1 MSGWKHADV
10 RPSEEAGT
18 GCGLDSRRRG
28 QNGRGGFLVYWRRGL
43 QNSRQTKACTGW
55 LLSQASR
62 PDLSKPPCLHGSRNA
77 QLRRLVRQ
85 PGRCQAKRADNLRGG
100 PESAL
105 LGTLKMG
112 TQVVVRVCN
121 PAMPGAPSQQLQ
133 AYVAWVNA
141 QLKKR
146 PSVKPVQDLRQD
158 LRDGVILA
166 YLIEIVAGEKLSGVQ
181 LSPSNQQEM
190 KDNVERVL
198 QFVASKKIRMHQ
210 TSAKDIVEGNL
221 KSIMR
226 LVLALAAHFKPG
238 SSRTVSQ
245 GRDARVPA
253 QSHQPHCATAV
264 AQGAAAALADVCRD
278 MSRSGRDVFRYRQ
291 RNSSMD
297 EEIENPYWSVRA
309 LVQQYEGQQRSSSES
324 SCSSLTSPSPIHS
337 AKSESII
344 TQSEEKADFVIVPSE
359 GIENRTDET
368 DSPLSRDWRPGS
380 PGTYLETTWEE
391 QLLEQQEHLEK
402 EMEEAKKMISG
413 LQALLLNGSL
423 PEDEQERPLA
433 LCEPGVNPEEQL
445 IIIRSRLDQS
455 REENQDLKRE
465 LLKCKQEARNLQGV
479 KDALQQ
485 RLTQQDTSVLQLK
498 QELLRANMD
507 KDELHNQNVDL
518 QRKLDERNR
527 LLGEYKKELG
537 QKDRL
542 LQQQQAKL
550 EEALRKLSDASYQQ
564 VDLERELEHKD
575 VLLAHCMKREADE
588 VTNYNS
594 HSSQRNGFVLPVAGR
609 GAASITHRG
618 PQTSDLQLVRDALRS
633 LRNSF
638 SGHDPQHHTIDSL
651 EQGISSLMERLHVM
665 ETQKKQE
672 RKVRGRSLRT
682 QASSEYRASWPPNS
696 TLPHSQSSP
705 AVSSTCTKVLYFT
718 DRSLTPFMV
727 NIPKRLGEVTL
738 KDFKAAIDREGTH
751 RYHFKALDPE
761 FGTVK
766 EEVFHDDD
774 AIPGWEGKIVAWV
787 EEDHREN

>member
-1 MSGWKHADV
+1 MLACLTRGNLLDVLQEGFNEESMPAKQMLPGSKLSG
-10 RPSEEAGT
+10 S
-18 GCGLDSRRRG
+18 
-28 QNGRGGFLVYWRRGL
+28 FLFL
-43 QNSRQTKACTGW
+43 
-55 LLSQASR
+55 
-62 PDLSKPPCLHGSRNA
+62 
-77 QLRRLVRQ
+77 
-85 PGRCQAKRADNLRGG
+85 
-100 PESAL
+100 
-105 LGTLKMG
+105 M
-112 TQVVVRVCN
+112 
-121 PAMPGAPSQQLQ
+121 QQLQ

-146 PSVKPVQDLRQD
+146 PAVKPVQDLRQD

-166 YLIEIVAGEKLSGVQ
+166 YLIEIVAGEKLNGVQ

-190 KDNVERVL
+190 KNNVEKVL

-238 SSRTVSQ
+238 SNRTVSQ
-245 GRDARVPA
+245 GRDSRTPL

-264 AQGAAAALADVCRD
+264 AQGAAAALADVCHD

-291 RNSSMD
+291 RNNSVD

-309 LVQQYEGQQRSSSES
+309 LVQQYEGQQRSPSES
-324 SCSSLTSPSPIHS
+324 SCNSLTSPSPIHS

-344 TQSEEKADFVIVPSE
+344 TQSEEKADFVIIPSE
-359 GIENRTDET
+359 GIENRTEET
-368 DSPLSRDWRPGS
+368 DSPFSRDWRPGS
-380 PGTYLETTWEE
+380 PGTCLETSWEE

-423 PEDEQERPLA
+423 PEDEQDRPLA

-445 IIIRSRLDQS
+445 IIIQSRLDQS
-455 REENQDLKRE
+455 MEENQDLKKE
-465 LLKCKQEARNLQGV
+465 LLKCKQEARNLQGI

-527 LLGEYKKELG
+527 LLGDYKKELG
-537 QKDRL
+537 QKERL
-542 LQQQQAKL
+542 LQQHQAKL
-550 EEALRKLSDASYQQ
+550 EDALRKLSEASYQQ

-588 VTNYNS
+588 V
-594 HSSQRNGFVLPVAGR
+594 RGKLP
-609 GAASITHRG
+609 
-618 PQTSDLQLVRDALRS
+618 
-633 LRNSF
+633 
-638 SGHDPQHHTIDSL
+638 
-651 EQGISSLMERLHVM
+651 
-665 ETQKKQE
+665 
-672 RKVRGRSLRT
+672 RT
-682 QASSEYRASWPPNS
+682 QAGSEYRESWPPNS
-696 TLPHSQSSP
+696 KLPHSQSSP

-738 KDFKAAIDREGTH
+738 KDFKAAIDREGNH

-787 EEDHREN
+787 EEDHGEN

>member
-1 MSGWKHADV
+1 MG
-10 RPSEEAGT
+10 
-18 GCGLDSRRRG
+18 
-28 QNGRGGFLVYWRRGL
+28 
-43 QNSRQTKACTGW
+43 
-55 LLSQASR
+55 
-62 PDLSKPPCLHGSRNA
+62 
-77 QLRRLVRQ
+77 
-85 PGRCQAKRADNLRGG
+85 
-100 PESAL
+100 
-105 LGTLKMG
+105 G
-112 TQVVVRVCN
+112 TQVKC
-121 PAMPGAPSQQLQ
+121 
-133 AYVAWVNA
+133 
-141 QLKKR
+141 
-146 PSVKPVQDLRQD
+146 
-158 LRDGVILA
+158 
-166 YLIEIVAGEKLSGVQ
+166 
-181 LSPSNQQEM
+181 
-190 KDNVERVL
+190 
-198 QFVASKKIRMHQ
+198 
-210 TSAKDIVEGNL
+210 
-221 KSIMR
+221 
-226 LVLALAAHFKPG
+226 
-238 SSRTVSQ
+238 
-245 GRDARVPA
+245 
-253 QSHQPHCATAV
+253 
-264 AQGAAAALADVCRD
+264 
-278 MSRSGRDVFRYRQ
+278 
-291 RNSSMD
+291 
-297 EEIENPYWSVRA
+297 
-309 LVQQYEGQQRSSSES
+309 
-324 SCSSLTSPSPIHS
+324 LTSPSPIHS

-344 TQSEEKADFVIVPSE
+344 TQSEEKADFVIIPSE

-380 PGTYLETTWEE
+380 PGAYLEATWEE

-423 PEDEQERPLA
+423 PEDEQERPVA

-455 REENQDLKRE
+455 MEENQDLKKE
-465 LLKCKQEARNLQGV
+465 LLKCKQEARNLQGI

-542 LQQQQAKL
+542 LQQQQTKL
-550 EEALRKLSDASYQQ
+550 EDALRKLSDASYQQ

-575 VLLAHCMKREADE
+575 VLLAHCMKGEADE

-609 GAASITHRG
+609 GASTVTHRG

-651 EQGISSLMERLHVM
+651 EQGVSSLIERLHVI

-672 RKVRGRSLRT
+672 RKVRGRSPRN
-682 QASSEYRASWPPNS
+682 QASSEHRASWPPNS

-738 KDFKAAIDREGTH
+738 KDFKAAIDREGNH

>member
-1 MSGWKHADV
+1 MLACLTRGNLMDV
-10 RPSEEAGT
+10 LQE
-18 GCGLDSRRRG
+18 
-28 QNGRGGFLVYWRRGL
+28 GF
-43 QNSRQTKACTGW
+43 N
-55 LLSQASR
+55 
-62 PDLSKPPCLHGSRNA
+62 
-77 QLRRLVRQ
+77 
-85 PGRCQAKRADNLRGG
+85 
-100 PESAL
+100 E
-105 LGTLKMG
+105 
-112 TQVVVRVCN
+112 
-121 PAMPGAPSQQLQ
+121 QQLQ

-146 PSVKPVQDLRQD
+146 PAVKPVQDLRQD

-190 KDNVERVL
+190 KNNVEKVL

-210 TSAKDIVEGNL
+210 TSAKDIVDGNL

-238 SSRTVSQ
+238 SSRTVNQ
-245 GRDARVPA
+245 GRDSRAPL

-264 AQGAAAALADVCRD
+264 AQGAAAALADVCHD

-309 LVQQYEGQQRSSSES
+309 LVQQYEGQQRSPSES

-344 TQSEEKADFVIVPSE
+344 TQSEEKADFVIIPSE
-359 GIENRTDET
+359 GIENRTEET

-380 PGTYLETTWEE
+380 PGTYLETSWEE
-391 QLLEQQEHLEK
+391 QLLEQQEYLEK

-445 IIIRSRLDQS
+445 IIIQSRLDQS
-455 REENQDLKRE
+455 MEENQDLKKE
-465 LLKCKQEARNLQGV
+465 LLKCKQEARNLQGI

-507 KDELHNQNVDL
+507 KDELHNQN
-518 QRKLDERNR
+518 
-527 LLGEYKKELG
+527 KELG

-542 LQQQQAKL
+542 LQQHQAKL
-550 EEALRKLSDASYQQ
+550 EEALRKLSDASYHQ

-588 VTNYNS
+588 ETNYNS
-594 HSSQRNGFVLPVAGR
+594 HSSQSNGFLLPTAGK
-609 GAASITHRG
+609 GAASISNRG
-618 PQTSDLQLVRDALRS
+618 TSDLQLVRDALRS

-651 EQGISSLMERLHVM
+651 EQGISSLMERLHVT

-672 RKVRGRSLRT
+672 RKVRVKSPRT
-682 QASSEYRASWPPNS
+682 QVGSEYRESWPPNS
-696 TLPHSQSSP
+696 KLPHSQSSP
-705 AVSSTCTKVLYFT
+705 TVSSTCTKVLYFT

-727 NIPKRLGEVTL
+727 NIPKRLEEVTL
-738 KDFKAAIDREGTH
+738 KDFKAAIDREGNH

-766 EEVFHDDD
+766 EEIFHDDD

-787 EEDHREN
+787 EEDHGEN

>member
-1 MSGWKHADV
+1 MLACLTRGNLLDV
-10 RPSEEAGT
+10 LQE
-18 GCGLDSRRRG
+18 
-28 QNGRGGFLVYWRRGL
+28 GF
-43 QNSRQTKACTGW
+43 N
-55 LLSQASR
+55 
-62 PDLSKPPCLHGSRNA
+62 
-77 QLRRLVRQ
+77 
-85 PGRCQAKRADNLRGG
+85 
-100 PESAL
+100 E
-105 LGTLKMG
+105 
-112 TQVVVRVCN
+112 
-121 PAMPGAPSQQLQ
+121 QQLQ

-146 PSVKPVQDLRQD
+146 PAVKPVQDLRQD

-190 KDNVERVL
+190 KNNVEKVL
-198 QFVASKKIRMHQ
+198 HFVTSKKIRMHQ

-238 SSRTVSQ
+238 SSRMVSQ
-245 GRDARVPA
+245 GRDSSTPL

-264 AQGAAAALADVCRD
+264 AQGAAAALADVCHD
-278 MSRSGRDVFRYRQ
+278 VSRSGRDVFRYRQ
-291 RNSSMD
+291 
-297 EEIENPYWSVRA
+297 
-309 LVQQYEGQQRSSSES
+309 
-324 SCSSLTSPSPIHS
+324 SLTSPSPIHS

-344 TQSEEKADFVIVPSE
+344 TPSEEKVDSVIIPSE
-359 GIENRTDET
+359 GIENRTEEIDY
-368 DSPLSRDWRPGS
+368 PVSRDWQPRS
-380 PGTYLETTWEE
+380 PGTYLETSWEE

-402 EMEEAKKMISG
+402 EMEETKKMISG

-433 LCEPGVNPEEQL
+433 LCEPGVKLEEQL
-445 IIIRSRLDQS
+445 IIIQSRLDQS
-455 REENQDLKRE
+455 MEENQDLKKE
-465 LLKCKQEARNLQGV
+465 VLKCKQEARNLQGI

-485 RLTQQDTSVLQLK
+485 RLAQQDTSVLQLK

-542 LQQQQAKL
+542 LQQHQAKL
-550 EEALRKLSDASYQQ
+550 EEALRKLSEASYQQ

-575 VLLAHCMKREADE
+575 VFLAHCMKREADE
-588 VTNYNS
+588 VTTYNS
-594 HSSQRNGFVLPVAGR
+594 HSSQSNGFLLPVAGK
-609 GAASITHRG
+609 GAAAITHRG
-618 PQTSDLQLVRDALRS
+618 TSDLQLFRDALRS

-651 EQGISSLMERLHVM
+651 EQGISSLMERLHIM
-665 ETQKKQE
+665 ETQKKRE
-672 RKVRGRSLRT
+672 RRVRGKSPRT
-682 QASSEYRASWPPNS
+682 QAGSEYQESWPPNS
-696 TLPHSQSSP
+696 KLPHSQSSP
-705 AVSSTCTKVLYFT
+705 AISSSCTKVLYFT

-738 KDFKAAIDREGTH
+738 KDFKAAIDREGNH

-787 EEDHREN
+787 EEDHGEN

>member
-1 MSGWKHADV
+1 MLACLTRGNLLDV
-10 RPSEEAGT
+10 LQE
-18 GCGLDSRRRG
+18 
-28 QNGRGGFLVYWRRGL
+28 GF
-43 QNSRQTKACTGW
+43 N
-55 LLSQASR
+55 
-62 PDLSKPPCLHGSRNA
+62 
-77 QLRRLVRQ
+77 
-85 PGRCQAKRADNLRGG
+85 
-100 PESAL
+100 E
-105 LGTLKMG
+105 
-112 TQVVVRVCN
+112 
-121 PAMPGAPSQQLQ
+121 QQLQ

-146 PSVKPVQDLRQD
+146 PAVKPVQDLRQD

-166 YLIEIVAGEKLSGVQ
+166 YLIEIVAGEKLNGVQ

-190 KDNVERVL
+190 KNNVEKVL

-238 SSRTVSQ
+238 SNRTVSQ
-245 GRDARVPA
+245 GRDSRTPL

-264 AQGAAAALADVCRD
+264 AQGAAAALADVCHD

-291 RNSSMD
+291 RNNSVD

-309 LVQQYEGQQRSSSES
+309 LVQQYEGQQRSPSES
-324 SCSSLTSPSPIHS
+324 SCNSLTSPSPIHS

-344 TQSEEKADFVIVPSE
+344 TQSEEKADFVIIPSE
-359 GIENRTDET
+359 GIENRTEET
-368 DSPLSRDWRPGS
+368 DSPFSRDWRPGS
-380 PGTYLETTWEE
+380 PGTCLETSWEE

-423 PEDEQERPLA
+423 PEDEQDRPLA

-445 IIIRSRLDQS
+445 IIIQSRLDQS
-455 REENQDLKRE
+455 MEENQDLKKE
-465 LLKCKQEARNLQGV
+465 LLKCKQEARNLQGI

-527 LLGEYKKELG
+527 LLGDYKKELG
-537 QKDRL
+537 QKERL
-542 LQQQQAKL
+542 LQQHQAKL
-550 EEALRKLSDASYQQ
+550 EDALRKLSEASYQQ

-588 VTNYNS
+588 
-594 HSSQRNGFVLPVAGR
+594 
-609 GAASITHRG
+609 
-618 PQTSDLQLVRDALRS
+618 TSDLQLVRDALRS

-651 EQGISSLMERLHVM
+651 EQGISSLMERLHAM
-665 ETQKKQE
+665 ESQKKQD
-672 RKVRGRSLRT
+672 RRDFCVAPQVRGKLPRT
-682 QASSEYRASWPPNS
+682 QAGSEYRESWPPNS
-696 TLPHSQSSP
+696 KLPHSQSSP

-738 KDFKAAIDREGTH
+738 KDFKAAIDREGNH

-787 EEDHREN
+787 EEDHGEN

>member
-1 MSGWKHADV
+1 MLACLTRGNLLDV
-10 RPSEEAGT
+10 LQE
-18 GCGLDSRRRG
+18 
-28 QNGRGGFLVYWRRGL
+28 GF
-43 QNSRQTKACTGW
+43 N
-55 LLSQASR
+55 
-62 PDLSKPPCLHGSRNA
+62 
-77 QLRRLVRQ
+77 
-85 PGRCQAKRADNLRGG
+85 
-100 PESAL
+100 E
-105 LGTLKMG
+105 
-112 TQVVVRVCN
+112 
-121 PAMPGAPSQQLQ
+121 QQLQ

-146 PSVKPVQDLRQD
+146 PTVKPVQDLRQD

-190 KDNVERVL
+190 KNNVEKVL

-238 SSRTVSQ
+238 SSKTVSQ
-245 GRDARVPA
+245 GQDARAPL

-264 AQGAAAALADVCRD
+264 AQGAAAALADVCHD

-291 RNSSMD
+291 RNSSVD
-297 EEIENPYWSVRA
+297 EEIENPCWSVRA
-309 LVQQYEGQQRSSSES
+309 LVQQYEGQQRSPSES

-337 AKSESII
+337 AKSDSII
-344 TQSEEKADFVIVPSE
+344 TQSEEKADFVIIPSE
-359 GIENRTDET
+359 GIENKTEET

-380 PGTYLETTWEE
+380 PRPYLETSWEE

-413 LQALLLNGSL
+413 LQ
-423 PEDEQERPLA
+423 
-433 LCEPGVNPEEQL
+433 
-445 IIIRSRLDQS
+445 IIIQSRLDQS
-455 REENQDLKRE
+455 MEENQDLKKE
-465 LLKCKQEARNLQGV
+465 LLKNKQEARNLQGI

-542 LQQQQAKL
+542 LKQYQAKL
-550 EEALRKLSDASYQQ
+550 EEALRKLSEASYQQ

-575 VLLAHCMKREADE
+575 VLLAHCMKREAEE
-588 VTNYNS
+588 VTHCSS
-594 HSSQRNGFVLPVAGR
+594 HNPQSNGFLLPVAGK
-609 GAASITHRG
+609 GAASVIHRG
-618 PQTSDLQLVRDALRS
+618 SSDLQLVRDALRS

-638 SGHDPQHHTIDSL
+638 SGHHPQHHTIDSL
-651 EQGISSLMERLHVM
+651 EQGISSLMERLHAV
-665 ETQKKQE
+665 ETQRKQD
-672 RKVRGRSLRT
+672 RRVRGKSPRT
-682 QASSEYRASWPPNS
+682 QAGSEYRESWPPNS
-696 TLPHSQSSP
+696 KLPHSQSSP

-738 KDFKAAIDREGTH
+738 KDFKAAIDREGNH

-787 EEDHREN
+787 EEDHGEN

>member
-1 MSGWKHADV
+1 MLACLTRGNLLDV
-10 RPSEEAGT
+10 LQE
-18 GCGLDSRRRG
+18 
-28 QNGRGGFLVYWRRGL
+28 GF
-43 QNSRQTKACTGW
+43 N
-55 LLSQASR
+55 
-62 PDLSKPPCLHGSRNA
+62 
-77 QLRRLVRQ
+77 
-85 PGRCQAKRADNLRGG
+85 
-100 PESAL
+100 E
-105 LGTLKMG
+105 
-112 TQVVVRVCN
+112 
-121 PAMPGAPSQQLQ
+121 QQLQ

-146 PSVKPVQDLRQD
+146 PAVKPVQDLRQD

-166 YLIEIVAGEKLSGVQ
+166 YLIEIVGEKLNGVQ

-190 KDNVERVL
+190 KNNVEKVL

-238 SSRTVSQ
+238 SNRTVSQ
-245 GRDARVPA
+245 GRDSRTPL

-264 AQGAAAALADVCRD
+264 AQGAAAALADVCHD

-291 RNSSMD
+291 RNNSVD

-309 LVQQYEGQQRSSSES
+309 LVQRYEGQQRSPSES
-324 SCSSLTSPSPIHS
+324 SCNSLTSPSPIHS

-344 TQSEEKADFVIVPSE
+344 TQSEEKADFVIIPSE
-359 GIENRTDET
+359 GIENRTEET
-368 DSPLSRDWRPGS
+368 DSPFSREWRPGS
-380 PGTYLETTWEE
+380 PGTCLETSWEE

-423 PEDEQERPLA
+423 PEDEQDRPLA

-445 IIIRSRLDQS
+445 IIIQSRLDQS
-455 REENQDLKRE
+455 MEENQDLKKE
-465 LLKCKQEARNLQGV
+465 LLKCKQEARNLQGI

-527 LLGEYKKELG
+527 LLGDYKKELG
-537 QKDRL
+537 QKERL
-542 LQQQQAKL
+542 LQQHQAKL
-550 EEALRKLSDASYQQ
+550 EDALRKLSEASYQQ

-588 VTNYNS
+588 VTSYNR
-594 HSSQRNGFVLPVAGR
+594 HNSQSNGFFLPAAGK
-609 GAASITHRG
+609 GAASVTHKG
-618 PQTSDLQLVRDALRS
+618 TSDLQLVRDALRS

-651 EQGISSLMERLHVM
+651 EQGISSLMERLHAM
-665 ETQKKQE
+665 ESQKKQD
-672 RKVRGRSLRT
+672 RRDFCVAPQVRGKLPRT
-682 QASSEYRASWPPNS
+682 QAGSEYRESWPPNS
-696 TLPHSQSSP
+696 KLPHSQSSP

-738 KDFKAAIDREGTH
+738 KDFKAAIDREGNH

-787 EEDHREN
+787 EEDHGEN

>member
-1 MSGWKHADV
+1 MLACLTRGNLLDV
-10 RPSEEAGT
+10 LQE
-18 GCGLDSRRRG
+18 
-28 QNGRGGFLVYWRRGL
+28 GF
-43 QNSRQTKACTGW
+43 N
-55 LLSQASR
+55 
-62 PDLSKPPCLHGSRNA
+62 
-77 QLRRLVRQ
+77 
-85 PGRCQAKRADNLRGG
+85 
-100 PESAL
+100 E
-105 LGTLKMG
+105 
-112 TQVVVRVCN
+112 
-121 PAMPGAPSQQLQ
+121 QQLQ

-146 PSVKPVQDLRQD
+146 PTVKPVQDLRQD

-190 KDNVERVL
+190 KNNVEKVL

-245 GRDARVPA
+245 GQDARAPL

-264 AQGAAAALADVCRD
+264 AQGAAAALADVCHD

-291 RNSSMD
+291 RNSSVD
-297 EEIENPYWSVRA
+297 EEIENPCWSVRA
-309 LVQQYEGQQRSSSES
+309 LVQQYEGQQRSPSES

-337 AKSESII
+337 AKSDSII
-344 TQSEEKADFVIVPSE
+344 TQSEEKADFVIIPSE
-359 GIENRTDET
+359 GIENKTEET
-368 DSPLSRDWRPGS
+368 DSPLSRDWRQGS
-380 PGTYLETTWEE
+380 PRPYLEASWEE

-445 IIIRSRLDQS
+445 IIIQSRLDQS
-455 REENQDLKRE
+455 MEENQDLKKE
-465 LLKCKQEARNLQGV
+465 LLKYKQEARNLQGI

-542 LQQQQAKL
+542 LKQYQAKL
-550 EEALRKLSDASYQQ
+550 EEALRKLSEASYQQ

-575 VLLAHCMKREADE
+575 VLLAHCMKREAEE
-588 VTNYNS
+588 VTHCSS
-594 HSSQRNGFVLPVAGR
+594 HNPQSNGFLLPVAGK
-609 GAASITHRG
+609 GAASVTHRG
-618 PQTSDLQLVRDALRS
+618 PSSWDVVNEWQRAVPAAPRFCPQSSDLQLVRDALRS

-651 EQGISSLMERLHVM
+651 EQGISSLMERLHAM
-665 ETQKKQE
+665 ETQRKQD
-672 RKVRGRSLRT
+672 RRVRGKSPRT
-682 QASSEYRASWPPNS
+682 QAVSEYRESWPPNS
-696 TLPHSQSSP
+696 KLPHSQSSP
-705 AVSSTCTKVLYFT
+705 TVSSACTKVLYFT

-738 KDFKAAIDREGTH
+738 KDFKAAIDREGNH

-787 EEDHREN
+787 EEDHGEN

>member
-1 MSGWKHADV
+1 MLACLTRGNLLDV
-10 RPSEEAGT
+10 LQE
-18 GCGLDSRRRG
+18 
-28 QNGRGGFLVYWRRGL
+28 GF
-43 QNSRQTKACTGW
+43 N
-55 LLSQASR
+55 
-62 PDLSKPPCLHGSRNA
+62 
-77 QLRRLVRQ
+77 
-85 PGRCQAKRADNLRGG
+85 
-100 PESAL
+100 E
-105 LGTLKMG
+105 
-112 TQVVVRVCN
+112 
-121 PAMPGAPSQQLQ
+121 QQLQ

-146 PSVKPVQDLRQD
+146 PAVKPVQDLRQD

-166 YLIEIVAGEKLSGVQ
+166 YLIEIVAGEKLNGVQ

-190 KDNVERVL
+190 KNNVEKVL

-210 TSAKDIVEGNL
+210 TLAKDIVEGNL

-238 SSRTVSQ
+238 SNRTVSQ
-245 GRDARVPA
+245 GRDSRTPL
-253 QSHQPHCATAV
+253 QTHQPHCATAV
-264 AQGAAAALADVCRD
+264 AQGAAAALADVCHD

-291 RNSSMD
+291 RNNSVD

-309 LVQQYEGQQRSSSES
+309 LVQQYEGQQRSPSES
-324 SCSSLTSPSPIHS
+324 SCNSLTSPSPIHS

-344 TQSEEKADFVIVPSE
+344 TQSEEKADFVIIPSE
-359 GIENRTDET
+359 GIENRTEET
-368 DSPLSRDWRPGS
+368 DSPFSRDWRPGS
-380 PGTYLETTWEE
+380 PGTCLETSWEE

-423 PEDEQERPLA
+423 PEDEQDRPLA

-445 IIIRSRLDQS
+445 IIIQSRLDQS
-455 REENQDLKRE
+455 MEENQDLKKE
-465 LLKCKQEARNLQGV
+465 LLKCKQEARNLQGI

-527 LLGEYKKELG
+527 LLGDYK
-537 QKDRL
+537 
-542 LQQQQAKL
+542 
-550 EEALRKLSDASYQQ
+550 
-564 VDLERELEHKD
+564 
-575 VLLAHCMKREADE
+575 
-588 VTNYNS
+588 
-594 HSSQRNGFVLPVAGR
+594 
-609 GAASITHRG
+609 
-618 PQTSDLQLVRDALRS
+618 TSDLQLVRDALRS

-651 EQGISSLMERLHVM
+651 EQGISSLMERLHAM
-665 ETQKKQE
+665 ESQKKQD
-672 RKVRGRSLRT
+672 RRDFCVAPQVRGKLPRT
-682 QASSEYRASWPPNS
+682 QAGSEYRESWPPNS
-696 TLPHSQSSP
+696 KLPHSQSSP

-738 KDFKAAIDREGTH
+738 KDFKAAIDREGNH

-787 EEDHREN
+787 EEDHGEN

>member
-1 MSGWKHADV
+1 MLACLTRGNLLDV
-10 RPSEEAGT
+10 LQE
-18 GCGLDSRRRG
+18 
-28 QNGRGGFLVYWRRGL
+28 GF
-43 QNSRQTKACTGW
+43 N
-55 LLSQASR
+55 
-62 PDLSKPPCLHGSRNA
+62 
-77 QLRRLVRQ
+77 
-85 PGRCQAKRADNLRGG
+85 
-100 PESAL
+100 E
-105 LGTLKMG
+105 
-112 TQVVVRVCN
+112 
-121 PAMPGAPSQQLQ
+121 QQLQ

-166 YLIEIVAGEKLSGVQ
+166 YLIEIVGQLVLDSDATVDQNVITAILYMPFKAAGEKLSGVQ

-190 KDNVERVL
+190 RNNVEKVL

-221 KSIMR
+221 KSVMR
-226 LVLALAAHFKPG
+226 LVLALAAHFKPA
-238 SSRTVSQ
+238 SSGTASQ
-245 GRDARVPA
+245 AQASRPLL

-264 AQGAAAALADVCRD
+264 AQGAAAALADVCHD
-278 MSRSGRDVFRYRQ
+278 VSRSGRDIFRYRQ
-291 RNSSMD
+291 RGNSSMD

-309 LVQQYEGQQRSSSES
+309 LVQQYEEQQRSPCES

-344 TQSEEKADFVIVPSE
+344 TQVEEKADFVIIPSE
-359 GIENRTDET
+359 GIENRTEDT
-368 DSPLSRDWRPGS
+368 GSPLSRDWRPGS
-380 PGTYLETTWEE
+380 PGTYLETSWEE

-423 PEDEQERPLA
+423 PEDEQDRPLA

-445 IIIRSRLDQS
+445 IIIQSRLDQS
-455 REENQDLKRE
+455 MEENQDLKKE
-465 LLKCKQEARNLQGV
+465 LLKCKQEARNLQGI

-485 RLTQQDTSVLQLK
+485 RLTQQDMSVLQLK
-498 QELLRANMD
+498 QELLRATMD

-518 QRKLDERNR
+518 QRKLDDRNR

-542 LQQQQAKL
+542 LQQHQAKL
-550 EEALRKLSDASYQQ
+550 EEALWKLSDASHQQ
-564 VDLERELEHKD
+564 VDLEWELEHRD
-575 VLLAHCMKREADE
+575 VLLAHCMKREAE
-588 VTNYNS
+588 EGTNYSSYNS
-594 HSSQRNGFVLPVAGR
+594 QSNGFLIPTAGK
-609 GAASITHRG
+609 GAASVTHRG

-651 EQGISSLMERLHVM
+651 EQGIASLMERLRVM
-665 ETQKKQE
+665 ETQRKQE
-672 RKVRGRSLRT
+672 RKVRGKSPRS
-682 QASSEYRASWPPNS
+682 QSGSEYRESWPPHS
-696 TLPHSQSSP
+696 KLPHSQSSP
-705 AVSSTCTKVLYFT
+705 TVSSACTKVLYFT

-738 KDFKAAIDREGTH
+738 KDFKAAIDREGNH

-766 EEVFHDDD
+766 EEVFHDED

-787 EEDHREN
+787 EEDHGEN

>member
-1 MSGWKHADV
+1 
-10 RPSEEAGT
+10 
-18 GCGLDSRRRG
+18 
-28 QNGRGGFLVYWRRGL
+28 
-43 QNSRQTKACTGW
+43 
-55 LLSQASR
+55 
-62 PDLSKPPCLHGSRNA
+62 
-77 QLRRLVRQ
+77 
-85 PGRCQAKRADNLRGG
+85 
-100 PESAL
+100 
-105 LGTLKMG
+105 MG
-112 TQVVVRVCN
+112 TQVVMRYCN
-121 PAMPGAPSQQLQ
+121 SLLPSEPSQQLQ

-166 YLIEIVAGEKLSGVQ
+166 YLIEIVGQ
-181 LSPSNQQEM
+181 
-190 KDNVERVL
+190 
-198 QFVASKKIRMHQ
+198 
-210 TSAKDIVEGNL
+210 
-221 KSIMR
+221 
-226 LVLALAAHFKPG
+226 LALDSGNYRCVLPCLVAFFIFYL
-238 SSRTVSQ
+238 SCTVS
-245 GRDARVPA
+245 GRI
-253 QSHQPHCATAV
+253 SII
-264 AQGAAAALADVCRD
+264 VCRAD
-278 MSRSGRDVFRYRQ
+278 LNYRTNTRNFASDF

-309 LVQQYEGQQRSSSES
+309 LVQQYEGQQRSPSES
-324 SCSSLTSPSPIHS
+324 SCSSIQNAGTETITHS
-337 AKSESII
+337 TLSA
-344 TQSEEKADFVIVPSE
+344 EKVWA
-359 GIENRTDET
+359 T

-380 PGTYLETTWEE
+380 PRTFLETSWEE

-445 IIIRSRLDQS
+445 IIIQSRLDQS
-455 REENQDLKRE
+455 MEENQDLKKE
-465 LLKCKQEARNLQGV
+465 LLKCKQDARNLQGI

-485 RLTQQDTSVLQLK
+485 RLSQQDTAVLQLK

-542 LQQQQAKL
+542 LQQHQAKL

-564 VDLERELEHKD
+564 VDPEREIERKE

-588 VTNYNS
+588 VTSYNS
-594 HSSQRNGFVLPVAGR
+594 HNSQSNGFLLPVTGK
-609 GAASITHRG
+609 GAASITHKG
-618 PQTSDLQLVRDALRS
+618 TSDLQLVRDALRS

-638 SGHDPQHHTIDSL
+638 GGHDPQHHTIDSL

-672 RKVRGRSLRT
+672 RKVRGKSLRT
-682 QASSEYRASWPPNS
+682 QASSEYRESWPPNS
-696 TLPHSQSSP
+696 KLPHSQSSP

-738 KDFKAAIDREGTH
+738 KDFKAAIDREGNH

-787 EEDHREN
+787 EEDLGEN

>member
-1 MSGWKHADV
+1 MLACLTRGNLLDV
-10 RPSEEAGT
+10 LQE
-18 GCGLDSRRRG
+18 
-28 QNGRGGFLVYWRRGL
+28 GF
-43 QNSRQTKACTGW
+43 N
-55 LLSQASR
+55 
-62 PDLSKPPCLHGSRNA
+62 
-77 QLRRLVRQ
+77 
-85 PGRCQAKRADNLRGG
+85 
-100 PESAL
+100 E
-105 LGTLKMG
+105 
-112 TQVVVRVCN
+112 
-121 PAMPGAPSQQLQ
+121 QQLQ

-146 PSVKPVQDLRQD
+146 PAVKPVQDLRQD

-166 YLIEIVAGEKLSGVQ
+166 YLIEIVAGEKLKGVQ
-181 LSPSNQQEM
+181 LAPSNQQEM
-190 KDNVERVL
+190 KNNVEKVL

-210 TSAKDIVEGNL
+210 TSAKGPLGLFCPSDIVEGNL

-238 SSRTVSQ
+238 SNRTVSQ
-245 GRDARVPA
+245 GREPRASL

-264 AQGAAAALADVCRD
+264 AQGAAAALADVCHD

-291 RNSSMD
+291 RNSSVD

-309 LVQQYEGQQRSSSES
+309 LVQQYEGQQRSPSES

-344 TQSEEKADFVIVPSE
+344 TQSEEKADFVMIPAE
-359 GIENRTDET
+359 GIENRTEET

-380 PGTYLETTWEE
+380 PGTYLETSWEE

-433 LCEPGVNPEEQL
+433 LLQPGVNPEEQL
-445 IIIRSRLDQS
+445 IIIQSRLDQS
-455 REENQDLKRE
+455 MEENQDLKKE
-465 LLKCKQEARNLQGV
+465 LLKCKQEARNLQGI

-507 KDELHNQNVDL
+507 RDELHNQNVDL
-518 QRKLDERNR
+518 QRKLEERNR

-537 QKDRL
+537 QKERL
-542 LQQQQAKL
+542 LQQHQAKL
-550 EEALRKLSDASYQQ
+550 EEALRKLSEASYQQ
-564 VDLERELEHKD
+564 VDLERELEQKD

-588 VTNYNS
+588 VTSYNS
-594 HSSQRNGFVLPVAGR
+594 HNSQSNGFLLPVAGK
-609 GAASITHRG
+609 GAASVTHKG
-618 PQTSDLQLVRDALRS
+618 TSDLQLVRDALRS
-633 LRNSF
+633 LRGSF

-651 EQGISSLMERLHVM
+651 EQGLSSLMERLHAM
-665 ETQKKQE
+665 ETQKKPD
-672 RKVRGRSLRT
+672 RRVRGKSPRT
-682 QASSEYRASWPPNS
+682 QACSEYRESWPPNS
-696 TLPHSQSSP
+696 RLPHSQSSP

-738 KDFKAAIDREGTH
+738 KDFKAAIDREGNH

-787 EEDHREN
+787 EEDHGEN

>member
-1 MSGWKHADV
+1 MLACLTRGNLLDV
-10 RPSEEAGT
+10 LQE
-18 GCGLDSRRRG
+18 
-28 QNGRGGFLVYWRRGL
+28 GF
-43 QNSRQTKACTGW
+43 N
-55 LLSQASR
+55 
-62 PDLSKPPCLHGSRNA
+62 
-77 QLRRLVRQ
+77 
-85 PGRCQAKRADNLRGG
+85 
-100 PESAL
+100 E
-105 LGTLKMG
+105 
-112 TQVVVRVCN
+112 
-121 PAMPGAPSQQLQ
+121 QQLQ

-245 GRDARVPA
+245 GRDSRVPA

-278 MSRSGRDVFRYRQ
+278 VSRSGRDVFRYRQ

-309 LVQQYEGQQRSSSES
+309 LVQQYEGQQRSPSES

-359 GIENRTDET
+359 GVENRTDET

-455 REENQDLKRE
+455 MEENQDLKRE

-550 EEALRKLSDASYQQ
+550 EEALWKLSDASYQQ

-609 GAASITHRG
+609 GAASVTHRG

>member
-1 MSGWKHADV
+1 MLTCLARGNLLDV
-10 RPSEEAGT
+10 LQEGFSE
-18 GCGLDSRRRG
+18 
-28 QNGRGGFLVYWRRGL
+28 
-43 QNSRQTKACTGW
+43 
-55 LLSQASR
+55 
-62 PDLSKPPCLHGSRNA
+62 
-77 QLRRLVRQ
+77 
-85 PGRCQAKRADNLRGG
+85 
-100 PESAL
+100 
-105 LGTLKMG
+105 
-112 TQVVVRVCN
+112 
-121 PAMPGAPSQQLQ
+121 QQLQ

-146 PSVKPVQDLRQD
+146 PAVKPVQDLRQD

-190 KDNVERVL
+190 KNNVEKVL

-226 LVLALAAHFKPG
+226 LVLALAAHFKPS
-238 SSRTVSQ
+238 SSRMVNQ
-245 GRDARVPA
+245 GRESRVPL

-264 AQGAAAALADVCRD
+264 AHGAAAALADVCHD

-309 LVQQYEGQQRSSSES
+309 LVQQYEGQQRSPSES
-324 SCSSLTSPSPIHS
+324 SCSSLASPSPIHS

-344 TQSEEKADFVIVPSE
+344 TQSEEKADFVIIPSE
-359 GIENRTDET
+359 GIENRTEET
-368 DSPLSRDWRPGS
+368 DSPLSRDWQPGS
-380 PGTYLETTWEE
+380 PGTYLETSWEE

-445 IIIRSRLDQS
+445 IIIQSRLDQS
-455 REENQDLKRE
+455 IEENQDLKKE
-465 LLKCKQEARNLQGV
+465 LLKCKQESRNLQGI

-485 RLTQQDTSVLQLK
+485 RLAQQDTSVLQLK

-527 LLGEYKKELG
+527 LVGEYKKELG

-542 LQQQQAKL
+542 LQQH
-550 EEALRKLSDASYQQ
+550 Q

-575 VLLAHCMKREADE
+575 VLLAHCMKREVDE
-588 VTNYNS
+588 VTDYNS
-594 HSSQRNGFVLPVAGR
+594 HNSQSNGFLLPLTGK
-609 GAASITHRG
+609 GAASNAHRE
-618 PQTSDLQLVRDALRS
+618 TSDLQLVRDALRS

-665 ETQKKQE
+665 ETLKKQE
-672 RKVRGRSLRT
+672 RRARGKSPRK
-682 QASSEYRASWPPNS
+682 QAGSEYRESWPPDS
-696 TLPHSQSSP
+696 KLSHSQSSP
-705 AVSSTCTKVLYFT
+705 TVSSTCTKVLYFT

-738 KDFKAAIDREGTH
+738 KDFKAAIDREGNH

-787 EEDHREN
+787 EEDHGEN

>member
-1 MSGWKHADV
+1 
-10 RPSEEAGT
+10 
-18 GCGLDSRRRG
+18 
-28 QNGRGGFLVYWRRGL
+28 
-43 QNSRQTKACTGW
+43 
-55 LLSQASR
+55 
-62 PDLSKPPCLHGSRNA
+62 
-77 QLRRLVRQ
+77 
-85 PGRCQAKRADNLRGG
+85 
-100 PESAL
+100 
-105 LGTLKMG
+105 MG
-112 TQVVVRVCN
+112 TQVVMRLCN
-121 PAMPGAPSQQLQ
+121 SLLPTEPSESMPAKQMFPCSKLSSSVMFLMQQLQ

-146 PSVKPVQDLRQD
+146 PAVKPVQDLRQD

-181 LSPSNQQEM
+181 LSPNNQQEM
-190 KDNVERVL
+190 KNNVEKVL

-238 SSRTVSQ
+238 SSRTVNQ
-245 GRDARVPA
+245 GRNSRAPL

-264 AQGAAAALADVCRD
+264 AQGAAAALADVCHD
-278 MSRSGRDVFRYRQ
+278 MSQSGRDVFRYRQ

-309 LVQQYEGQQRSSSES
+309 LVQQYEGQQRSPSES
-324 SCSSLTSPSPIHS
+324 SCSSLTSPSPVHS

-344 TQSEEKADFVIVPSE
+344 TQSEEKADFVIIPSE
-359 GIENRTDET
+359 GIENRTEDT

-380 PGTYLETTWEE
+380 PGTYLETSWEE

-445 IIIRSRLDQS
+445 IIIQSRLDQS
-455 REENQDLKRE
+455 MEENQDLKKE
-465 LLKCKQEARNLQGV
+465 LLKCKQEARNLQGI

-507 KDELHNQNVDL
+507 KDELYNQNVDL
-518 QRKLDERNR
+518 QRKLEERNR

-542 LQQQQAKL
+542 LQQHQAKL
-550 EEALRKLSDASYQQ
+550 EEALRKLSEASYQQ

-575 VLLAHCMKREADE
+575 VLLTHCMKREADE
-588 VTNYNS
+588 VTSYNS
-594 HSSQRNGFVLPVAGR
+594 HSNGFLPPVVGK

-618 PQTSDLQLVRDALRS
+618 TSDLQLVRDALRS

-672 RKVRGRSLRT
+672 RRVRGKSPRT
-682 QASSEYRASWPPNS
+682 QAGSEYRESWPPNS
-696 TLPHSQSSP
+696 KLPHSQSSP
-705 AVSSTCTKVLYFT
+705 TVGGACTKVLYFT

-738 KDFKAAIDREGTH
+738 KDFKAAIDREGNH

-787 EEDHREN
+787 EEDHGEN

>member
-1 MSGWKHADV
+1 MLACLTRGNLLDV
-10 RPSEEAGT
+10 LQE
-18 GCGLDSRRRG
+18 
-28 QNGRGGFLVYWRRGL
+28 GF
-43 QNSRQTKACTGW
+43 N
-55 LLSQASR
+55 
-62 PDLSKPPCLHGSRNA
+62 
-77 QLRRLVRQ
+77 
-85 PGRCQAKRADNLRGG
+85 
-100 PESAL
+100 E
-105 LGTLKMG
+105 
-112 TQVVVRVCN
+112 
-121 PAMPGAPSQQLQ
+121 QQLQ

-146 PSVKPVQDLRQD
+146 PAVKPVQDLRQD

-166 YLIEIVAGEKLSGVQ
+166 YLIEIVAGEKLKGVQ
-181 LSPSNQQEM
+181 LAPSNQQEM
-190 KDNVERVL
+190 KNNVEKVL

-210 TSAKDIVEGNL
+210 TSAK
-221 KSIMR
+221 
-226 LVLALAAHFKPG
+226 AHFKPG
-238 SSRTVSQ
+238 SNRTVSQ
-245 GRDARVPA
+245 GRDPRASL

-264 AQGAAAALADVCRD
+264 AQGAAAALADVCHD

-309 LVQQYEGQQRSSSES
+309 LVQQYEGQQRSPSES

-344 TQSEEKADFVIVPSE
+344 TQSEEKADFVMIPAE
-359 GIENRTDET
+359 GIENRTEET
-368 DSPLSRDWRPGS
+368 DSPFSRDWRPGS
-380 PGTYLETTWEE
+380 PGTYLETSWEE

-433 LCEPGVNPEEQL
+433 LLQPGVNPEEQL
-445 IIIRSRLDQS
+445 IIIQSRLDQS
-455 REENQDLKRE
+455 MEENQDLKKE
-465 LLKCKQEARNLQGV
+465 LLKCKQEARNLQGI

-507 KDELHNQNVDL
+507 RDELHNQNVDL
-518 QRKLDERNR
+518 QRKLEERNR

-537 QKDRL
+537 QKERL
-542 LQQQQAKL
+542 LQQHQAKL
-550 EEALRKLSDASYQQ
+550 EEALRKLSEASYQQ
-564 VDLERELEHKD
+564 VDLERELEQKD

-588 VTNYNS
+588 VTSYNS
-594 HSSQRNGFVLPVAGR
+594 HNSQSNGFLLPVAGK
-609 GAASITHRG
+609 GAASVTHKG
-618 PQTSDLQLVRDALRS
+618 TSDLQLVRDALRS
-633 LRNSF
+633 LRGSF

-651 EQGISSLMERLHVM
+651 EQGLSSLMERLHAM
-665 ETQKKQE
+665 ETQKKPD
-672 RKVRGRSLRT
+672 RRVRGKSPRT
-682 QASSEYRASWPPNS
+682 QAGSEYRESWPPNS
-696 TLPHSQSSP
+696 RLPHSQSSP

-738 KDFKAAIDREGTH
+738 KDFKAAIDREGNH

-787 EEDHREN
+787 EEDHGEN

>member
-1 MSGWKHADV
+1 MLACLTRGNFLDVLQEGFNEESMPAKQMLPGSKLSGSV
-10 RPSEEAGT
+10 M
-18 GCGLDSRRRG
+18 
-28 QNGRGGFLVYWRRGL
+28 FL
-43 QNSRQTKACTGW
+43 
-55 LLSQASR
+55 
-62 PDLSKPPCLHGSRNA
+62 
-77 QLRRLVRQ
+77 
-85 PGRCQAKRADNLRGG
+85 
-100 PESAL
+100 
-105 LGTLKMG
+105 M
-112 TQVVVRVCN
+112 
-121 PAMPGAPSQQLQ
+121 QQLQ

-141 QLKKR
+141 QLRKS
-146 PSVKPVQDLRQD
+146 PAVKPVQDLRQD

-166 YLIEIVAGEKLSGVQ
+166 HLIEIVAGEKLSGVQ
-181 LSPSNQQEM
+181 LSPRNQQEM
-190 KDNVERVL
+190 KNNVEKVL

-226 LVLALAAHFKPG
+226 LVLALAAHFKP
-238 SSRTVSQ
+238 SSGRTVSQ
-245 GRDARVPA
+245 GRDLRAPL

-264 AQGAAAALADVCRD
+264 AQGAAAALADVCHD

-291 RNSSMD
+291 RNSSTD

-309 LVQQYEGQQRSSSES
+309 LVQQYEGQQRSPSES

-344 TQSEEKADFVIVPSE
+344 TQSEEKAEFVIIPSE
-359 GIENRTDET
+359 GVENRTGET
-368 DSPLSRDWRPGS
+368 DSPFSRDWRPGS
-380 PGTYLETTWEE
+380 PTTCLETSWEE

-413 LQALLLNGSL
+413 LQALLLSGSL
-423 PEDEQERPLA
+423 PEDEQDRPLA

-445 IIIRSRLDQS
+445 IIIQSRLDQS
-455 REENQDLKRE
+455 VEENQDLKKD
-465 LLKCKQEARNLQGV
+465 LLKCKQEARNLQGI

-542 LQQQQAKL
+542 LQHHQAKL
-550 EEALRKLSDASYQQ
+550 EEALRKLSEASYQQ
-564 VDLERELEHKD
+564 
-575 VLLAHCMKREADE
+575 

-594 HSSQRNGFVLPVAGR
+594 HSSQSNGFLPPAAGK
-609 GAASITHRG
+609 GAASITPRG
-618 PQTSDLQLVRDALRS
+618 TSDLQLVRDALRS

-672 RKVRGRSLRT
+672 KRVRGKSPRT
-682 QASSEYRASWPPNS
+682 QAGSEYRESWPPNS

-705 AVSSTCTKVLYFT
+705 TVSSTCTKVLYFT

-738 KDFKAAIDREGTH
+738 KDFKAAIDREGNH

-787 EEDHREN
+787 EEDHGEN

>member
-1 MSGWKHADV
+1 MLACLTRGNLLDV
-10 RPSEEAGT
+10 
-18 GCGLDSRRRG
+18 LQD
-28 QNGRGGFLVYWRRGL
+28 GF
-43 QNSRQTKACTGW
+43 N
-55 LLSQASR
+55 
-62 PDLSKPPCLHGSRNA
+62 
-77 QLRRLVRQ
+77 
-85 PGRCQAKRADNLRGG
+85 
-100 PESAL
+100 E
-105 LGTLKMG
+105 
-112 TQVVVRVCN
+112 
-121 PAMPGAPSQQLQ
+121 QQLQ

-146 PSVKPVQDLRQD
+146 PAVKPVQDLRQD

-166 YLIEIVAGEKLSGVQ
+166 YLIEIVAGEKLSGIQ
-181 LSPSNQQEM
+181 LTPSTQQEM
-190 KDNVERVL
+190 KNNVEKVL

-245 GRDARVPA
+245 GRDSRAPL

-264 AQGAAAALADVCRD
+264 AQGAAAALADVCHD

-291 RNSSMD
+291 RNSSVD

-309 LVQQYEGQQRSSSES
+309 LVQQYEGQQRSPSES

-344 TQSEEKADFVIVPSE
+344 TQSEEKVDFVIIPSE
-359 GIENRTDET
+359 GIENKTEET

-380 PGTYLETTWEE
+380 PRAYLETSWEE

-433 LCEPGVNPEEQL
+433 LCQPGVNPEEQL
-445 IIIRSRLDQS
+445 IIIQSRLDQS
-455 REENQDLKRE
+455 MEENQDLKKE
-465 LLKCKQEARNLQGV
+465 LLKYKQEARNLQGI

-542 LQQQQAKL
+542 LQQHQAKL
-550 EEALRKLSDASYQQ
+550 EEALWKLSDASYHQ
-564 VDLERELEHKD
+564 VDLEWELEHKD
-575 VLLAHCMKREADE
+575 VLLAHCMKREAEE

-594 HSSQRNGFVLPVAGR
+594 HNSQSNGFLLPMAGK
-609 GAASITHRG
+609 GAASVSHRG
-618 PQTSDLQLVRDALRS
+618 
-633 LRNSF
+633 
-638 SGHDPQHHTIDSL
+638 
-651 EQGISSLMERLHVM
+651 
-665 ETQKKQE
+665 
-672 RKVRGRSLRT
+672 VRGKSPRT
-682 QASSEYRASWPPNS
+682 QAGSEYRESWPPNS
-696 TLPHSQSSP
+696 KLPHSQSSP
-705 AVSSTCTKVLYFT
+705 TVSSTCTKVLYFT

-738 KDFKAAIDREGTH
+738 KDFKAAIDREGNH

-787 EEDHREN
+787 EEDHGEN

>member
-1 MSGWKHADV
+1 MLACLTRGSLLDV
-10 RPSEEAGT
+10 LQE
-18 GCGLDSRRRG
+18 
-28 QNGRGGFLVYWRRGL
+28 GF
-43 QNSRQTKACTGW
+43 N
-55 LLSQASR
+55 
-62 PDLSKPPCLHGSRNA
+62 
-77 QLRRLVRQ
+77 
-85 PGRCQAKRADNLRGG
+85 
-100 PESAL
+100 E
-105 LGTLKMG
+105 
-112 TQVVVRVCN
+112 
-121 PAMPGAPSQQLQ
+121 QQLQ

-146 PSVKPVQDLRQD
+146 PAVKPVQDLRQD

-190 KDNVERVL
+190 KNNVEKVL

-245 GRDARVPA
+245 GRDARAPL
-253 QSHQPHCATAV
+253 QTHQPHCATAV
-264 AQGAAAALADVCRD
+264 AQGAAAALADVCHD

-291 RNSSMD
+291 
-297 EEIENPYWSVRA
+297 
-309 LVQQYEGQQRSSSES
+309 
-324 SCSSLTSPSPIHS
+324 SLTSPSPIHS
-337 AKSESII
+337 AKSESVI
-344 TQSEEKADFVIVPSE
+344 TQSEERADFVIIPSE
-359 GIENRTDET
+359 GVENRTEEI
-368 DSPLSRDWRPGS
+368 DSPLPRDWRPGS
-380 PGTYLETTWEE
+380 PRTYLETSWEE

-445 IIIRSRLDQS
+445 IIIQSRLDQS
-455 REENQDLKRE
+455 IEENQDLKKE
-465 LLKCKQEARNLQGV
+465 LLKYKQEARNLQGI

-518 QRKLDERNR
+518 QRKLEERNR

-542 LQQQQAKL
+542 LLQNQAKL
-550 EEALRKLSDASYQQ
+550 EEALRQLSEASYQQ

-588 VTNYNS
+588 VTSYNN
-594 HSSQRNGFVLPVAGR
+594 HSSQSNGFLLPAAGK
-609 GAASITHRG
+609 GAASVVHRG
-618 PQTSDLQLVRDALRS
+618 SSDLQLVRDALRS

-651 EQGISSLMERLHVM
+651 EQGISSLMERLHAV
-665 ETQKKQE
+665 ETQRKQE
-672 RKVRGRSLRT
+672 RRVRGKSPRT
-682 QASSEYRASWPPNS
+682 QAGSEYRESWPPNS
-696 TLPHSQSSP
+696 KLPHSQSSP
-705 AVSSTCTKVLYFT
+705 TVSSACTKVLYFT

-738 KDFKAAIDREGTH
+738 KDFKAAIDREGNH

-787 EEDHREN
+787 EEDHGEN

>member
-1 MSGWKHADV
+1 MLACLTRGNFLDV
-10 RPSEEAGT
+10 LQE
-18 GCGLDSRRRG
+18 
-28 QNGRGGFLVYWRRGL
+28 GF
-43 QNSRQTKACTGW
+43 N
-55 LLSQASR
+55 
-62 PDLSKPPCLHGSRNA
+62 
-77 QLRRLVRQ
+77 
-85 PGRCQAKRADNLRGG
+85 
-100 PESAL
+100 E
-105 LGTLKMG
+105 
-112 TQVVVRVCN
+112 
-121 PAMPGAPSQQLQ
+121 QLQ

-141 QLKKR
+141 QLRKS
-146 PSVKPVQDLRQD
+146 PAVKPVQDLRQD

-166 YLIEIVAGEKLSGVQ
+166 HLIEIVAGEKLSGVQ
-181 LSPSNQQEM
+181 LSPRNQQEM
-190 KDNVERVL
+190 KNNVEKVL

-238 SSRTVSQ
+238 SGRTVSQ
-245 GRDARVPA
+245 GRDFRAPL

-264 AQGAAAALADVCRD
+264 AQGAAAALADVCHD

-291 RNSSMD
+291 RNSSTD

-309 LVQQYEGQQRSSSES
+309 LVQQYEGQQRSPSES

-344 TQSEEKADFVIVPSE
+344 TQSEEKSEFVIVPSG
-359 GIENRTDET
+359 GIENRTET

-380 PGTYLETTWEE
+380 PTTCLETSWEE

-413 LQALLLNGSL
+413 LQALLLSGSL
-423 PEDEQERPLA
+423 PEDEQDRPLA

-445 IIIRSRLDQS
+445 IIIQSRLDQS
-455 REENQDLKRE
+455 VEENQDLKKD
-465 LLKCKQEARNLQGV
+465 LLKCKQEARNLQGI

-542 LQQQQAKL
+542 LQHQQAKL
-550 EEALRKLSDASYQQ
+550 EEALRKLSEASYQQ

-594 HSSQRNGFVLPVAGR
+594 HSSQSNGFLPPAAGK
-609 GAASITHRG
+609 GAASITPRG
-618 PQTSDLQLVRDALRS
+618 TSDLQLVRDALRS

-665 ETQKKQE
+665 ETQQKQE
-672 RKVRGRSLRT
+672 KRVRGKSPRT
-682 QASSEYRASWPPNS
+682 QAGSEYRESWPPNS

-705 AVSSTCTKVLYFT
+705 TVSSTCTKVLYFT

-738 KDFKAAIDREGTH
+738 KDFKAAIDREGNH

-787 EEDHREN
+787 EEDRGEN

>member
-1 MSGWKHADV
+1 MLACLTRGNLMDV
-10 RPSEEAGT
+10 LQE
-18 GCGLDSRRRG
+18 
-28 QNGRGGFLVYWRRGL
+28 GF
-43 QNSRQTKACTGW
+43 N
-55 LLSQASR
+55 
-62 PDLSKPPCLHGSRNA
+62 
-77 QLRRLVRQ
+77 
-85 PGRCQAKRADNLRGG
+85 
-100 PESAL
+100 E
-105 LGTLKMG
+105 
-112 TQVVVRVCN
+112 
-121 PAMPGAPSQQLQ
+121 QQLQ

-146 PSVKPVQDLRQD
+146 PAVKPVQDLRQD

-190 KDNVERVL
+190 KNNVEKVL

-210 TSAKDIVEGNL
+210 TSAKDIVDGNL

-238 SSRTVSQ
+238 SSRTVNQ
-245 GRDARVPA
+245 GRDSRAPL

-264 AQGAAAALADVCRD
+264 AQGAAAALADVCHD

-309 LVQQYEGQQRSSSES
+309 LVQQYEGQQRSPSES

-344 TQSEEKADFVIVPSE
+344 TQSEEKADFVIIPSE
-359 GIENRTDET
+359 GIENRTEET

-380 PGTYLETTWEE
+380 PGTYLETSWEE
-391 QLLEQQEHLEK
+391 QLLEQQEYLEK

-445 IIIRSRLDQS
+445 VTTQMSPS
-455 REENQDLKRE
+455 DLTIFGLQKE
-465 LLKCKQEARNLQGV
+465 LLKCKQEARNLQGI

-542 LQQQQAKL
+542 LQQHQAKL
-550 EEALRKLSDASYQQ
+550 EEALRKLSDASYHQ

-588 VTNYNS
+588 ETNYNS
-594 HSSQRNGFVLPVAGR
+594 HSSQSNGFLLPTAGK
-609 GAASITHRG
+609 GAASISNRG
-618 PQTSDLQLVRDALRS
+618 TSDLQLVRDALRS

-651 EQGISSLMERLHVM
+651 EQGISSLMERLHVT

-672 RKVRGRSLRT
+672 RKVRVKSPRT
-682 QASSEYRASWPPNS
+682 QVGSEYRESWPPNS
-696 TLPHSQSSP
+696 KLPHSQSSP
-705 AVSSTCTKVLYFT
+705 TVSSTCTKVLYFT

-727 NIPKRLGEVTL
+727 NIPKRLEEVTL
-738 KDFKAAIDREGTH
+738 KDFKAAIDREGNH

-766 EEVFHDDD
+766 EEIFHDDD

-787 EEDHREN
+787 EEDHGEN

>member
-1 MSGWKHADV
+1 MLACLTRGNLLDV
-10 RPSEEAGT
+10 LQE
-18 GCGLDSRRRG
+18 
-28 QNGRGGFLVYWRRGL
+28 GF
-43 QNSRQTKACTGW
+43 N
-55 LLSQASR
+55 
-62 PDLSKPPCLHGSRNA
+62 
-77 QLRRLVRQ
+77 
-85 PGRCQAKRADNLRGG
+85 
-100 PESAL
+100 E
-105 LGTLKMG
+105 
-112 TQVVVRVCN
+112 
-121 PAMPGAPSQQLQ
+121 QQLQ

-146 PSVKPVQDLRQD
+146 PAVKPVQDLRQD

-190 KDNVERVL
+190 KNNVEKVL

-245 GRDARVPA
+245 GRDSRAPL

-264 AQGAAAALADVCRD
+264 AQGAAAALADVCHD
-278 MSRSGRDVFRYRQ
+278 VSRSGRDVFRYRQ

-309 LVQQYEGQQRSSSES
+309 LVQQYEGQQRSPSES
-324 SCSSLTSPSPIHS
+324 SCSSLTSPSPIRS

-344 TQSEEKADFVIVPSE
+344 TQSEEKADFVIISSE
-359 GIENRTDET
+359 GIENRTEET
-368 DSPLSRDWRPGS
+368 DSPLSRDWLPGS
-380 PGTYLETTWEE
+380 PGAYLETSWEE

-445 IIIRSRLDQS
+445 IIIQSRLDQS
-455 REENQDLKRE
+455 MEENQDLKKE
-465 LLKCKQEARNLQGV
+465 LLKCKQEARNLQGI

-542 LQQQQAKL
+542 LQQHQAKL
-550 EEALRKLSDASYQQ
+550 EEALRKLSEASYQQ

-575 VLLAHCMKREADE
+575 VLLAQCMKREADE

-594 HSSQRNGFVLPVAGR
+594 HNSQSNGFLLPVAGK

-618 PQTSDLQLVRDALRS
+618 TSDLQLVRDALRS

-672 RKVRGRSLRT
+672 RRVRGKSPRT
-682 QASSEYRASWPPNS
+682 QAGSEYRESWPPNS
-696 TLPHSQSSP
+696 KLPHSQSSP
-705 AVSSTCTKVLYFT
+705 AVSSACTKVLYFT

-727 NIPKRLGEVTL
+727 NIPKRLEEVTL
-738 KDFKAAIDREGTH
+738 KDFKAAIDREGNH

-787 EEDHREN
+787 EEDHGEN

>member
-1 MSGWKHADV
+1 
-10 RPSEEAGT
+10 
-18 GCGLDSRRRG
+18 
-28 QNGRGGFLVYWRRGL
+28 
-43 QNSRQTKACTGW
+43 
-55 LLSQASR
+55 
-62 PDLSKPPCLHGSRNA
+62 
-77 QLRRLVRQ
+77 
-85 PGRCQAKRADNLRGG
+85 
-100 PESAL
+100 
-105 LGTLKMG
+105 MG
-112 TQVVVRVCN
+112 TQVVMRVCN
-121 PAMPGAPSQQLQ
+121 SAMPGAPSQQLQ

-238 SSRTVSQ
+238 SSRTMSQ
-245 GRDARVPA
+245 GRDSRVPA

-309 LVQQYEGQQRSSSES
+309 LVQQYEGQQRSPSES

-455 REENQDLKRE
+455 MEENQDLKRE

-609 GAASITHRG
+609 GAASVTHRG

>member
-1 MSGWKHADV
+1 MLACLTRGNLLDV
-10 RPSEEAGT
+10 LQE
-18 GCGLDSRRRG
+18 
-28 QNGRGGFLVYWRRGL
+28 GF
-43 QNSRQTKACTGW
+43 N
-55 LLSQASR
+55 
-62 PDLSKPPCLHGSRNA
+62 
-77 QLRRLVRQ
+77 
-85 PGRCQAKRADNLRGG
+85 
-100 PESAL
+100 E
-105 LGTLKMG
+105 
-112 TQVVVRVCN
+112 
-121 PAMPGAPSQQLQ
+121 QQLQ

-190 KDNVERVL
+190 KSNVERVL

-238 SSRTVSQ
+238 SSRTVIQ
-245 GRDARVPA
+245 GRDSKGPV

-264 AQGAAAALADVCRD
+264 AQGAAAALADVCHD

-291 RNSSMD
+291 RNASMD

-309 LVQQYEGQQRSSSES
+309 LVQQYEGQRKSPSES
-324 SCSSLTSPSPIHS
+324 SCSSLTSPSPVHS

-344 TQSEEKADFVIVPSE
+344 TQSEEKADFEIVPSE
-359 GIENRTDET
+359 GLENRPEET

-380 PGTYLETTWEE
+380 PGTYLEATWEE

-423 PEDEQERPLA
+423 PEDEQERPVA

-455 REENQDLKRE
+455 MEENQDLKKE
-465 LLKCKQEARNLQGV
+465 LLKCKQEARNLQGI

-542 LQQQQAKL
+542 FQQQQAKL
-550 EEALRKLSDASYQQ
+550 EDVLRKLSDASYQQ

-575 VLLAHCMKREADE
+575 VLLAHCMKGEADE
-588 VTNYNS
+588 
-594 HSSQRNGFVLPVAGR
+594 
-609 GAASITHRG
+609 

-651 EQGISSLMERLHVM
+651 EQGISSLMERLHTI

-672 RKVRGRSLRT
+672 RKVRGRSPRN

-738 KDFKAAIDREGTH
+738 KDFKAAIDREGNH